1 MNRLRKVLMW
11 LYMLNKR
18 LFFKKGFV
26 VLLCLIPILV
36 FGMKEVAKEDSGV
49 LTVMLCAEDPE
60 DEYALQLIGE
70 LCAEESVIRYIVGDK
85 ESAYLAVEKGDVDCA
100 WIFSEDFR
108 NKLYRFA
115 QSGKKKDACI
125 EIVEQED
132 NVVLQLA
139 RTQLYGSLYPKLA
152 YFYCESFL
160 QDDLAQEGAILEE
173 QLPEYFARTA
183 VEDKLFQTVYVGQ
196 SASPLSGITEDAST
210 QSYLLTPLKGLL
222 LVFITLCG
230 FAAVMF
236 YLQDD
241 EKGTLAWIP
250 MHQRMYF
257 SYGYVLVATFD
268 AALVAMI
275 SFSLLSKSLPEMKEI
290 FVMLLYVLASACFCN
305 FTREILAT
313 TERLGR
319 CIPLLTIVM
328 LLLSPIFLDLGTGF
342 VGQYFFPATYYLRVL
357 QNDRYVVCMLL
368 YIGGLYL
375 AGSLLHYIKVKK

>member
-1 MNRLRKVLMW
+1 MNGLRKVLVW

-26 VLLCLIPILV
+26 VLLCLIPVLV

-60 DEYALQLIGE
+60 DEYALQLIDE
-70 LCAEESVIRYIVGDK
+70 LCTEESVIRYIVGDK
-85 ESAYLAVEKGDVDCA
+85 EGAYSAVEKGDVDCA
-100 WIFSEDFR
+100 WIFCEDFR
-108 NKLYRFA
+108 SKLYRFA

-139 RTQLYGSLYPKLA
+139 RTQLYGSLYPRLA
-152 YFYCESFL
+152 YFYSENFL
-160 QDDLAQEGAILEE
+160 QDELAQEGEILEE
-173 QLPEYFARTA
+173 QLPEYFAQTA
-183 VEDKLFQTVYVGQ
+183 VDDKLFQTVYVGQ
-196 SASPLSGITEDAST
+196 NASPLSEITGDSGT

-250 MHQRMYF
+250 MHRRMYF
-257 SYGYVLVATFD
+257 SYGYVLVATLD
-268 AALVAMI
+268 ATLVTMI
-275 SFSLLSKSLPEMKEI
+275 SFSLLSKTLLGIKEML
-290 FVMLLYVLASACFCN
+290 MLLLYVITSACFCN
-305 FTREILAT
+305 FIREILGT

-319 CIPLLTIVM
+319 CIPLITIVM
-328 LLLSPIFLDLGTGF
+328 LILSPIFLDLGTGF
-342 VGQYFFPATYYLRVL
+342 VGQYFFPPTYYLRML
-357 QNDRYVVCMLL
+357 QNDRCVVYMLL
-368 YIGGLYL
+368 YTGGLYL
-375 AGSLLHYIKVKK
+375 AGTLLHYIKVKT